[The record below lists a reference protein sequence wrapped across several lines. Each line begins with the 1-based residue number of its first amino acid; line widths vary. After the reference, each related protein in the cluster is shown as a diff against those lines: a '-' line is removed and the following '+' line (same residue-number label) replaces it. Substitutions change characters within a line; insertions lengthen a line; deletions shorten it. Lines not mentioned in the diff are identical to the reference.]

1 MNLTDPMADLLTR
14 LRNAVAAKQDKV
26 TVPHSNVKLEILRI
40 LRQEGYISNYV
51 AEEKGPHR
59 NIQVFLKYTGRRQ
72 APITRI
78 DRVSR
83 PGCRVYCNKDEIPEV
98 LGGLG
103 INIISTSRGVMTGRQ
118 ARQLGIG
125 GELLCVVS

>member
-14 LRNAVAAKQDKV
+14 IRNAVRSKQDKV
-26 TVPHSNVKLEILRI
+26 SIPHSNVKVEVLRI
-40 LRQEGYISNYV
+40 LKEEGYISSYAV
-51 AEEKGPHR
+51 EEREPHR
-59 NIQVFLKYTGRRQ
+59 NIVVFLKYSGRRQ

-78 DRVSR
+78 ERVSR

>member
-1 MNLTDPMADLLTR
+1 MADLLTR
-14 LRNAVAAKQDKV
+14 LRNAVAARQDKV
-26 TVPHSNVKLEILRI
+26 AVPYSNVKLEILRI
-40 LRQEGYISNYV
+40 LKEEGYISNYV
-51 AEEKGPHR
+51 AEEKGLHR
-59 NIQVFLKYTGRRQ
+59 NIQVFLKYTVRRQ

-78 DRVSR
+78 ERVSR